1 MQWRTSILL
10 RSALRRAASIV
21 EPEGCGGRLG
31 DFDRFKLEMASNQ
44 DRQNLR
50 SNLELLR
57 QGHVCDASCVRSQT
71 EACLAAQ
78 LLERLDGW
86 PTALVSDQAATA
98 ETLPSLLWK
107 VLPRDLPVLRF
118 FENVNEIEW
127 LGEKYA
133 MEVFRDVG
141 SEGVKQEFE
150 ILASLCH
157 PHVLRLVCW
166 SEDRTVMTALLSWS
180 S

>member
-1 MQWRTSILL
+1 
-10 RSALRRAASIV
+10 
-21 EPEGCGGRLG
+21 
-31 DFDRFKLEMASNQ
+31 
-44 DRQNLR
+44 
-50 SNLELLR
+50 
-57 QGHVCDASCVRSQT
+57 
-71 EACLAAQ
+71 
-78 LLERLDGW
+78 
-86 PTALVSDQAATA
+86 
-98 ETLPSLLWK
+98 
-107 VLPRDLPVLRF
+107 
-118 FENVNEIEW
+118 
-127 LGEKYA
+127 